1 MVRGRSHLSRWQFP
15 LLLALLVCGAP
26 RAADRLPGLDADLSA
41 TSVSGISSGGYMAVQ
56 FHIAHS
62 ATVIGA
68 GVLAGGPYYC
78 AQGSVWTALYNCME
92 PTAWASL
99 PAVSLLA
106 LDTDILARS
115 GLIDPTANLKRA
127 RVWLFTG
134 KRDQTVDATV
144 VQALERYYAKYV
156 PPAAIA
162 YVSDVDAGHAM
173 VTTDYGGSCAATAAP
188 FINDCHFDAAGKLLE
203 HIYGQLQPAAVQETG
218 QLLVFD
224 QTEFAGPAP
233 YAASLADTG
242 YAYVPRT
249 CKTARCRV
257 HVAFHGCKQSAE
269 AVGDKFVRHAGY
281 NRWADS
287 NAIIMLYP
295 QTITRYGFGGWP
307 LTFVYNPNGCWDW
320 WGYTG
325 ADYHTRNGAQ
335 VRAVQAMLDRLAQ
348 PR

>member
-1 MVRGRSHLSRWQFP
+1 MVRVRSGSFAWRVP

-26 RAADRLPGLDADLSA
+26 HAADRLPGLDADLSA

-99 PAVSLLA
+99 PPISLLA

-134 KRDQTVDATV
+134 KRDQTVDAAV
-144 VQALERYYAKYV
+144 VQALEHYYAKYV
-156 PPAAIA
+156 PAGAIA
-162 YVSDVDAGHAM
+162 YVNDVDAGHAM

-203 HIYGQLQPAAVQETG
+203 HIYG
-218 QLLVFD
+218 
-224 QTEFAGPAP
+224 
-233 YAASLADTG
+233 
-242 YAYVPRT
+242 
-249 CKTARCRV
+249 
-257 HVAFHGCKQSAE
+257 
-269 AVGDKFVRHAGY
+269 
-281 NRWADS
+281 
-287 NAIIMLYP
+287 
-295 QTITRYGFGGWP
+295 P
-307 LTFVYNPNGCWDW
+307 L
-320 WGYTG
+320 
-325 ADYHTRNGAQ
+325 
-335 VRAVQAMLDRLAQ
+335 
-348 PR
+348 